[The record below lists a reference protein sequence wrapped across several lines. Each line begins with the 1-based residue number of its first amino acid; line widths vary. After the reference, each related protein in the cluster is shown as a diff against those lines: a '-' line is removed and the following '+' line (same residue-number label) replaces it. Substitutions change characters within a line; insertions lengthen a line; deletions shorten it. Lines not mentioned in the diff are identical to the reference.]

1 MAKELRFAP
10 LAEEPDESERP
21 THPMI
26 EMRRLQQRTEEPRHE
41 RGPKEFSL
49 ASLEVFQDRASVMS
63 RVLSRAFNSHRAG
76 ASVEELGKEL
86 RSAQLK
92 ELHGADLAMSRPMI
106 NIANAIEAS
115 AKLTKGEMQDTEALE
130 KLFLSLDTVADLS
143 PDAVE
148 IFSRAFDEKME
159 SVVENM
165 KKRKQE
171 IAEAVKRPSKDLATL
186 MKETDAMEAELMEIN
201 QDVPVASKFRHE
213 FSKFRGE
220 IQLLR
225 DAALQEIKHRQ
236 LKEAA

>member
-63 RVLSRAFNSHRAG
+63 RVLSRALNSHRAG
-76 ASVEELGKEL
+76 ASARDLGKEL
-86 RSAQLK
+86 RGAQLK
-92 ELHGADLAMSRPMI
+92 LHGEDISVSRPMVQ
-106 NIANAIEAS
+106 IAKALEAASKLTAEGMNDVEAS
-115 AKLTKGEMQDTEALE
+115 QNLYIAL
-130 KLFLSLDTVADLS
+130 DNVADIPPGAFEKFLN
-143 PDAVE
+143 V
-148 IFSRAFDEKME
+148 FDEKMG
-159 SVVENM
+159 SVIANM
-165 KKRKQE
+165 KQRKQQ

-186 MKETDAMEAELMEIN
+186 MQETDAMEAELMEIN